1 MRSRLERSAFRRT
14 LAPGEILFS
23 RDDVDDNVYFVLAG
37 TLRIIIHAPN
47 GRVVLFRDLG
57 PGEAIGELAAI
68 DGGRRSATVEARGPA
83 QVMRV
88 RGQAFRDLVAREV
101 TVAMALLQQS
111 IRYVRELTD
120 RVYEFSSLAVA
131 NRIQAELL
139 RLAREVSADGN
150 SVLLSPAPR
159 HVDIADRV
167 STHREAVTR
176 ELGRLARIGIVE
188 RQGRRLRIT
197 DMKRLS
203 VLVDEAANC

>member
-1 MRSRLERSAFRRT
+1 
-14 LAPGEILFS
+14 
-23 RDDVDDNVYFVLAG
+23 
-37 TLRIIIHAPN
+37 
-47 GRVVLFRDLG
+47 
-57 PGEAIGELAAI
+57 
-68 DGGRRSATVEARGPA
+68 
-83 QVMRV
+83 MRV